1 MRTFASFALTAF
13 LLAPAAAQAAR
24 DDWGISV
31 GVDLGAQGSGW
42 VESEGVSPAGG
53 GLIGAW
59 AEWQPIPVL
68 ALRGGLRLGG
78 EAGQGSA
85 RGTLVGELGPVGT
98 YWFGP
103 LRLHAGI
110 AAELGGAAWAKQ
122 SSGAGGGGRVGL
134 APHAGL
140 RFDIPLIPIDLGLG
154 ADVRVSVAGVAGSG
168 TALSAT
174 PMASAAVYYY
184 F

>member
-78 EAGQGSA
+78 EAGQG
-85 RGTLVGELGPVGT
+85 
-98 YWFGP
+98 
-103 LRLHAGI
+103 I